1 MTPQRGLVSDRT
13 PCLGQAG
20 RSLLPTLGPRGKA
33 RRGPRGPGPEPQ
45 GSEQPRRHPQPPGAG
60 RHASAAPGLGG
71 LMPRWCCSWGD
82 FAQMCA
88 RVYTRVYVL
97 IQPGHDTRVCLCLCT
112 RTHKPGSH
120 KPAQARV
127 VKGHGALCGP
137 GGVWSH
143 RPGTA
148 PARARAQWYPKRLLR
163 PSSVPP
169 QPKPLFPQG
178 LSKGWRDRLSPS
190 RPLWVSRWPLPTSW
204 SGGLRA
210 FALLAASGP
219 KLATVPPSARSQ
231 HMPARV
237 GWRGPRG

>member
-45 GSEQPRRHPQPPGAG
+45 GSEEPRRHPQPPGAG

-71 LMPRWCCSWGD
+71 LTPRWCCPWGD

-137 GGVWSH
+137 GGVWCEGPGSVVPETSPEAQLCSSPAQTSVSPRPQQRLERQAFSFPAFVGLSVASPHQLVRRTQSH
-143 RPGTA
+143 CTLGRFRPQAGHRSA
-148 PARARAQWYPKRLLR
+148 LC
-163 PSSVPP
+163 P
-169 QPKPLFPQG
+169 QP
-178 LSKGWRDRLSPS
+178 
-190 RPLWVSRWPLPTSW
+190 
-204 SGGLRA
+204 A
-210 FALLAASGP
+210 HASACGVEGP
-219 KLATVPPSARSQ
+219 A
-231 HMPARV
+231 
-237 GWRGPRG
+237 